1 MKFYCA
7 PGTISIATAIL
18 LEETGE
24 DYEPVIL
31 NFAKGEQSTPDYHA
45 VNPKGRVPAIVT
57 DEGIL
62 TETGAIFEYLASRAP
77 DLNLVPADPWAAAH
91 MRSVMYYLA
100 ATMHVNHAHKY
111 RGLRWA
117 NEDASIADM
126 RAKVPETMAASCAYI
141 ENHWALDP
149 FVMGKEMTV
158 ADPWLF
164 TICTWLEGDGVQIT
178 DFPRLAAFYEMMQT
192 RPSIAAVR
200 AMGLLN

>member
-1 MKFYCA
+1 MILHYA
-7 PGTISIATAIL
+7 PNTISIAVAIAL
-18 LEETGE
+18 DEAGLEHSRVAV
-24 DYEPVIL
+24 D
-31 NFAKGEQSTPDYHA
+31 FKSGEQRQPDYLA
-45 VNPKGRVPAIVT
+45 LNPKGRVPALETPQGV
-57 DEGIL
+57 L

-77 DLNLVPADPWAAAH
+77 DLNLVPADPWAAAQ

-100 ATMHVNHAHKY
+100 STMHVNHAHKY

-141 ENHWALDP
+141 ENHCALDP
-149 FVMGKEMTV
+149 FVMGREMTV

-178 DFPRLAAFYEMMQT
+178 DFPRLAAFYELMQT